1 MTAAPFPRAAGRGT
15 IVNIGS
21 GAGITPTGPGST
33 AYLASKEAVIA
44 MTRAIAME
52 LAPAIRVNVVCPAMV
67 ETPMTQGFPRDAA
80 GTLDPALAARYALRR
95 AAAPEGLPTAKL
107 SLTSDEASFVTRI
120 TLPVDGGRMFH

>member
-67 ETPMTQGFPRDAA
+67 ETP
-80 GTLDPALAARYALRR
+80 
-95 AAAPEGLPTAKL
+95 
-107 SLTSDEASFVTRI
+107 VT
-120 TLPVDGGRMFH
+120 